1 MTQHTSTATYY
12 ESNLWDIDPN
22 RVAEVEQAKQE
33 GRDLVL
39 LVQGLE
45 EGWARQIYPK

>member
-1 MTQHTSTATYY
+1 MAEHISTTTYY
-12 ESNLWDIDPN
+12 ESNVWDIDPD
-22 RVAEVEQAKQE
+22 RVTEVEAAKQE

-45 EGWARQIYPK
+45 EGWARQIIK